1 MEYCDLF
8 LSYVFTP
15 LFTLSSI
22 FTQAHSESL
31 LDIHIIDSSSF
42 LTVGVDGSG
51 SPSLPVVP
59 PSAPTSSTTPVTERV
74 EATGQISL
82 ESSQAPDAPPHTA
95 VDTVSSELA
104 SLAIVPN
111 SSQSPLVTPYLTQS
125 SSLYN
130 VAIWDFGK
138 PVRKIKTQ
146 EVTGP
151 ILSTNFHQ
159 QPMFG
164 NRFLAMGLTNGAVKI
179 YHLPNFT
186 VASEIRFPDIEN
198 KDCIFVALNLS
209 REKENTHHVN
219 VKNPFRDLI
228 LTTVWSDGRIMVCQ
242 TDRKF

>member
-1 MEYCDLF
+1 M
-8 LSYVFTP
+8 
-15 LFTLSSI
+15 
-22 FTQAHSESL
+22 
-31 LDIHIIDSSSF
+31 DIHIIDSSSF
-42 LTVGVDGSG
+42 LTVGTDGGG
-51 SPSLPVVP
+51 SPSLPALP
-59 PSAPTSSTTPVTERV
+59 SSTPTTSATVTERV

-82 ESSQAPDAPPHTA
+82 ESTQATQVPPHTA
-95 VDTVSSELA
+95 VDAVSSELA

-111 SSQSPLVTPYLTQS
+111 SSQSTLVTPYLSRS

-130 VAIWDFGK
+130 VSLWDFGK

-179 YHLPNFT
+179 YNLPSFT